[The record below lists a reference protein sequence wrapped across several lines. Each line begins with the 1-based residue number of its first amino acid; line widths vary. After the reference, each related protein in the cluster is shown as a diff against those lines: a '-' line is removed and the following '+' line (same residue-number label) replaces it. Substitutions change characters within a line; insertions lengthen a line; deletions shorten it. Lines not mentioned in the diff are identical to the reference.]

1 MFSYEVIQSLNDLEL
16 SVYNYIVENS
26 HKIIKMKIKDVANE
40 AHVSTTTILRFCK
53 KLGCDGY
60 SEFKVKFKLYLDKK
74 VENGQKDDLDEIVDS
89 LKKYKNKEFQDKLHN
104 IVDVIRESKGIIW
117 IGLGNSGALGKYGAR
132 YFSGA
137 GKFSLAIDDPYFQIE
152 GNVFEGCSVIVLSVS
167 GEIDQT
173 IRLVNTLK
181 SLICNIISIT
191 NRENCTLAKIS
202 NHNISYYVPYTK
214 HNMNDMTTQIPVM
227 YIIETLARRL
237 FSEKLS

>member
-104 IVDVIRESKGIIW
+104 IVDVIRESKGII
-117 IGLGNSGALGKYGAR
+117 
-132 YFSGA
+132 
-137 GKFSLAIDDPYFQIE
+137 
-152 GNVFEGCSVIVLSVS
+152 
-167 GEIDQT
+167 
-173 IRLVNTLK
+173 
-181 SLICNIISIT
+181 
-191 NRENCTLAKIS
+191 
-202 NHNISYYVPYTK
+202 
-214 HNMNDMTTQIPVM
+214 
-227 YIIETLARRL
+227 
-237 FSEKLS
+237 

>member
-132 YFSGA
+132 YF
-137 GKFSLAIDDPYFQIE
+137 QE
-152 GNVFEGCSVIVLSVS
+152 QEN
-167 GEIDQT
+167 
-173 IRLVNTLK
+173 LV
-181 SLICNIISIT
+181 
-191 NRENCTLAKIS
+191 
-202 NHNISYYVPYTK
+202 
-214 HNMNDMTTQIPVM
+214 
-227 YIIETLARRL
+227 
-237 FSEKLS
+237 